1 MADSKLP
8 GPSKVPGAPRVMQSQ
23 ITYPEFI
30 RMEGPTGDFS
40 INIPTRWRAQFDD
53 APGRLVYA
61 VENNAGFNSAT
72 LQVAR
77 ISLSRLS
84 ISAGSTPADS
94 QTSDWRQVVRGN
106 ITEADV
112 AQALMLLAQ
121 QGLSTARESSAETS
135 VIDTEI
141 EAPEAGADATS
152 LLWSARSA
160 VQDFRESRIISGR
173 ALLRQGIVVFAVSTG
188 SERFGA
194 VSGSISSSGFGW
206 EFNNRLVRI
215 IQVNPARNRMKLS
228 MLPQEEVPQER
239 SVQRPPPQ
247 APKPGRLVE
256 DLKPFRTLIGQWLPG
271 VVKQLRR
278 NGVQVAVV
286 SKTGAY
292 AVGTVFMNQI
302 QDGFVHRLEEV
313 LSPGQEVKVQILA
326 VNLQSK
332 QLTLSM
338 RGGFNHKKQDVRPF
352 ESVSSTEWFPGT
364 VEKVKEY
371 GSFVTVRQGRT
382 TAEGLVRPWEMV
394 GEPATGDAVE
404 VRVLGV
410 NVEKGS
416 MFLSMKPPF
425 TPSATGAGVDG

>member
-1 MADSKLP
+1 MNRRSWAGLILAAFALSRSCAWLGVGRRLLLASALVPTASMADSKLP

-206 EFNNRLVRI
+206 EFNNRLVRSL
-215 IQVNPARNRMKLS
+215 R
-228 MLPQEEVPQER
+228 
-239 SVQRPPPQ
+239 
-247 APKPGRLVE
+247 
-256 DLKPFRTLIGQWLPG
+256 
-271 VVKQLRR
+271 LRR
-278 NGVQVAVV
+278 P
-286 SKTGAY
+286 
-292 AVGTVFMNQI
+292 
-302 QDGFVHRLEEV
+302 R
-313 LSPGQEVKVQILA
+313 
-326 VNLQSK
+326 
-332 QLTLSM
+332 
-338 RGGFNHKKQDVRPF
+338 
-352 ESVSSTEWFPGT
+352 
-364 VEKVKEY
+364 
-371 GSFVTVRQGRT
+371 
-382 TAEGLVRPWEMV
+382 
-394 GEPATGDAVE
+394 
-404 VRVLGV
+404 
-410 NVEKGS
+410 
-416 MFLSMKPPF
+416 
-425 TPSATGAGVDG
+425 